1 MGVMTFSRHV
11 VDLNVIIG
19 GYLTIKNMIS
29 ARYHCSCENILE
41 KFLAFGAA
49 TKYVVIKKYWR
60 YIVTK
65 VYFLF
70 FCKRYSN
77 NFCIFILLH

>member
-29 ARYHCSCENILE
+29 ARYHCSCRNILE
-41 KFLAFGAA
+41 KFLAFSAA
-49 TKYVVIKKYWR
+49 TKCVVIKKY
-60 YIVTK
+60 
-65 VYFLF
+65 
-70 FCKRYSN
+70 
-77 NFCIFILLH
+77 